1 MRSNSFSQQFGI
13 STFGESHGP
22 AIGLLIDSPPPNLD
36 FPSDELAAALRQRSQ
51 RGDFSTPRQEPD
63 QLEILS
69 GVFEGKTTGM
79 PLCVIVRNCD
89 AKSADY
95 AALKDI
101 FRPGHADYSWFQKYQ
116 IFDYRGGGRASGR
129 ETLARVIA
137 ADLPK
142 SLLKDIKI
150 EITSTQIGEMK
161 AGAAASPA
169 GDNPFHWPDPKSYPD
184 LIKYL
189 DEIKDSGDS
198 LGGILQVRASNIPA
212 GLGDPIYEKLSANI
226 AKAMFS
232 IGTMRGILFGDGL
245 DLARRPGSQ
254 CNDQFEDGKLASNH
268 HGGIVGGVSNGQ
280 DLVFELII
288 RPISSISIPQEGMD
302 KAGNPRQIS
311 IQGRHDVCHLP
322 RLIPVVEAMLQ
333 ICLADAIQ
341 YQRLVLGLDADLP
354 SFRESLDKVDEELLT
369 LLWRRR
375 AIVHKVKQ
383 YKKQND
389 LPPKDPS
396 REREILSK
404 AAKLAQEM
412 DLPPELVQD
421 IIKLNLRISDT

>member
-1 MRSNSFSQQFGI
+1 MRSNRLSQLFGI

-22 AIGLLIDSPPPNLD
+22 AMGLLIDSPPPNLD
-36 FPSDELAAALRQRSQ
+36 FPSEELYAALQQRSQ
-51 RGDFSTPRQEPD
+51 RGDFSTPRQEAD

-137 ADLPK
+137 ADL
-142 SLLKDIKI
+142 SRNLLQDIKI
-150 EITSTQIGEMK
+150 EIVSTQIGERK
-161 AGAAASPA
+161 AAHSSPV
-169 GDNPFHWPDPKSYPD
+169 GDNPFHWPDPASYPD

-189 DEIKDSGDS
+189 GEIKDSGDS
-198 LGGILQVRASNIPA
+198 LGGILQVRASNIPL

-232 IGTMRGILFGDGL
+232 IGTVRGILFGDGY

-254 CNDQFEDGKLASNH
+254 CNDQFAEGKLASNH
-268 HGGIVGGVSNGQ
+268 HGGIVGGISNGQ
-280 DLVFELII
+280 DIVFELII
-288 RPISSISIPQEGMD
+288 RPISSISIPQEAMD

-322 RLIPVVEAMLQ
+322 RLIPVVKAMLQ

-341 YQRLVLGLDADLP
+341 YQKLVLGNAADLP

-375 AIVHKVKQ
+375 EIVRQVKE
-383 YKKQND
+383 YKQQND
-389 LPPKDPS
+389 LPPQDLA
-396 REREILSK
+396 REREILNK
-404 AAKLAQEM
+404 AAILAEEM

-421 IIKLNLRISDT
+421 IIKLNLRISDRC

>member
-1 MRSNSFSQQFGI
+1 
-13 STFGESHGP
+13 
-22 AIGLLIDSPPPNLD
+22 
-36 FPSDELAAALRQRSQ
+36 
-51 RGDFSTPRQEPD
+51 
-63 QLEILS
+63 
-69 GVFEGKTTGM
+69 
-79 PLCVIVRNCD
+79 
-89 AKSADY
+89 
-95 AALKDI
+95 
-101 FRPGHADYSWFQKYQ
+101 
-116 IFDYRGGGRASGR
+116 
-129 ETLARVIA
+129 
-137 ADLPK
+137 
-142 SLLKDIKI
+142 
-150 EITSTQIGEMK
+150 
-161 AGAAASPA
+161 
-169 GDNPFHWPDPKSYPD
+169 
-184 LIKYL
+184 
-189 DEIKDSGDS
+189 
-198 LGGILQVRASNIPA
+198 
-212 GLGDPIYEKLSANI
+212 
-226 AKAMFS
+226 
-232 IGTMRGILFGDGL
+232 
-245 DLARRPGSQ
+245 
-254 CNDQFEDGKLASNH
+254 QFEDGKLASNH

-375 AIVHKVKQ
+375 EIVRQVKQ
-383 YKKQND
+383 YKLQND